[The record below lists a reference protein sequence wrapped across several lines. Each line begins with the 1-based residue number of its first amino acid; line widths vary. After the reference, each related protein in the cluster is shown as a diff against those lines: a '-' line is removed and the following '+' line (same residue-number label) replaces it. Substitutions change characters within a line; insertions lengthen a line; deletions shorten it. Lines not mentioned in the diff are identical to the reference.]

1 MVSIVRRAVV
11 RQACPELAEGLTA
24 GPLALHF
31 RKQSIME
38 FSQFPKKIRLAHLPT
53 PIEPYTIDGKAI
65 LIKRDDLTGAEVTG
79 NKIRKME
86 YLLFEAQQQ
95 NADTLIT
102 CGGEQS
108 NHARTVAAVAAR
120 CGMKCILV
128 LWGSPGKTMQG
139 NLLIDKFLGAD
150 IRFVDKKTFY
160 RSREVMEEIAARLRK
175 RGRRPYIIPEG
186 GSSALGIWGYIE
198 AAREIKQQ
206 LAERGESVDYIIT
219 AFGSGGTVAG
229 LTIGKKLFGLEAT
242 IIGINVL
249 YDAATST
256 QKVLQITKDAVHRY
270 ALEVEIGVDDFGILD
285 GYSKEGYKK
294 IETKKLRYLA
304 SVARQTGIIFDPT
317 YTGKAFYGI
326 MDKLNRRPE
335 LALSRVI
342 FIHTGGIFGIFTK
355 SRQYSS
361 LGA

>member
-1 MVSIVRRAVV
+1 
-11 RQACPELAEGLTA
+11 
-24 GPLALHF
+24 
-31 RKQSIME
+31 ME
-38 FSQFPKKIRLAHLPT
+38 QVQFPNKVTLAHLPT
-53 PIEPYTIDGKAI
+53 PIETYSVDGKSI

-120 CGMKCILV
+120 SGMKCILV
-128 LWGSPGKTMQG
+128 LWGSPGKSMQG

-150 IRFVDKKTFY
+150 IRFVDRKTY
-160 RSREVMEEIAARLRK
+160 DRSREVMEEIAVRLRK

-198 AAREIKQQ
+198 AAQEIQQQ
-206 LAERGESVDYIIT
+206 LTERNESVDYIVT
-219 AFGSGGTVAG
+219 GFGSGGTIAG

-242 IIGINVL
+242 IIGVNVL
-249 YDAATST
+249 YDAEKST
-256 QKVLQITKDAVHRY
+256 QKVLQITKDAIQRY
-270 ALEVEIGVDDFGILD
+270 SLDVEVGVDDFGILD
-285 GYSKEGYKK
+285 GYSKEGYKN
-294 IETKKLRYLA
+294 IGPKKLKYLA

-317 YTGKAFYGI
+317 YTGKAFFGI
-326 MDKLNRRPE
+326 MDRVKRRPE
-335 LALSRVI
+335 LAQSRVL
-342 FIHTGGIFGIFTK
+342 FIHTGGIFSIFEK

-361 LGA
+361 